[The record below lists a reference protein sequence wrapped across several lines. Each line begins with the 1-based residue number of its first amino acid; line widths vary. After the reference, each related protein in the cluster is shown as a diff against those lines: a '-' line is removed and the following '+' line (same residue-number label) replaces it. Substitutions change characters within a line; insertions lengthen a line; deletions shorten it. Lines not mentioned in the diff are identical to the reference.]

1 MVNNIKEQKY
11 FNLKDVIMVVVFVF
25 GIAGSWFSQQGKTDK
40 LEEKVTRMEETLK
53 DNNLELINYKLDVLG
68 VNVDKLL
75 AKFE

>member
-1 MVNNIKEQKY
+1 
-11 FNLKDVIMVVVFVF
+11 
-25 GIAGSWFSQQGKTDK
+25 
-40 LEEKVTRMEETLK
+40 MEETLK